1 MQKNWTLASL
11 VRKGTQRNP
20 FKAADVKDLKI
31 DEIKLT
37 Q

>member
-1 MQKNWTLASL
+1 MQKNWTFPSL
-11 VRKGTQRNP
+11 VKKGTQRNP
-20 FKAADVKDLKI
+20 FKTADLKDLKI